1 VVQESQEA
9 EVKNTVVRRSLD
21 GYAGKLILA
30 ALRIRNSGNKD
41 SAERVKVITDLYL
54 EIRQTVEELRREHG

>member
-1 VVQESQEA
+1 M
-9 EVKNTVVRRSLD
+9 KNTVVRRSLD

>member
-1 VVQESQEA
+1 
-9 EVKNTVVRRSLD
+9 VKNTVVRRSLD

>member
-1 VVQESQEA
+1 M
-9 EVKNTVVRRSLD
+9 KNTAVRRSLD

-41 SAERVKVITDLYL
+41 TVERVKVINNLYL
-54 EIRQTVEELRREHG
+54 EIKQTVEELRREHG

>member
-1 VVQESQEA
+1 
-9 EVKNTVVRRSLD
+9 VKNTAVRRSLD